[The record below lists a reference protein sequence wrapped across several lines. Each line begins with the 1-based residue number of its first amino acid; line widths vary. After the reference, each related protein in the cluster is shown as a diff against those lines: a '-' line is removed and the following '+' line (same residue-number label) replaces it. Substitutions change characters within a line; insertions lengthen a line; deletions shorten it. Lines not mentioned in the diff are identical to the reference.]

1 MPLYEYRCRSCD
13 TTFSERRPMSRS
25 SEPATCPDGHPEAR
39 RVLSVFATAG
49 RSSGGADAPAPSFG
63 GGGFGGGCGGG
74 CACH

>member
-1 MPLYEYRCRSCD
+1 MPLYEYRCRTCD
-13 TTFSERRPMSRS
+13 TTFAERRPMSRS
-25 SEPATCPDGHPEAR
+25 SEPATCPDGHDDAR

-49 RSSGGADAPAPSFG
+49 RSSGGSEAPAPSFG